1 MEPIRNAA
9 MPSTEPWGFAAWAAL
24 SARDPAAAAHEV
36 HARLARLNPAQQR
49 AVAAHIVP
57 ENELAAALA
66 AADPK
71 APLRG
76 VPYFLKDLF
85 DLAGVKTKAGSR
97 FLAEVR
103 PLPFRDASIVE
114 SLHRCGAACAG
125 KTHLHEFAFGLTG
138 ENPHYGDCTHPLFPD
153 RTTGGSSSGSAAVV
167 AAGIVPLAVGTDT
180 GGSIRVP
187 AAFCGLFGLRLKPGI
202 AWIKD
207 AFPLSPASDTPGWFT
222 RSAADMLAA
231 TAALVGLGGMERE
244 PRGVYLPLGQLDPEV
259 EAACAAAAGRLC
271 EPAGPATAA
280 GLSDAFRPAARTHG
294 VLTSIEAARVHAAW
308 LDARRAEY
316 GPVVWDRLDQ
326 GRRWTDEDKREA
338 AMGHAG
344 LRLAWTSYFLAHDFL
359 VLPAAPFPALPVSQ
373 LTPENRGRLLD
384 LTAPASLGGL
394 PVLTLPVPLASG
406 LTAGLQVVVNHP
418 QSPVIPWALHRWD

>member
-1 MEPIRNAA
+1 
-9 MPSTEPWGFAAWAAL
+9 MPPTEPWGFAAWAEL
-24 SARDPAAAAHEV
+24 SARDPAAAAREV
-36 HARLARLNPAQQR
+36 HGRVRQRLAPDQQR
-49 AVAAHIVP
+49 AVVAHLVP
-57 ENELAAALA
+57 EDELAAALA
-66 AADPK
+66 PADPK

-85 DLAGVKTKAGSR
+85 DLAGTKTRAGSR

-103 PLPFRDASIVE
+103 PLPAHDSAIVQ
-114 SLHRCGAACAG
+114 SLRRCGAACAG
-125 KTHLHEFAFGLTG
+125 KAHLHEFAFGLTG
-138 ENPHYGDCTHPLFPD
+138 ENPHYGDCTHPRFPD
-153 RTTGGSSSGSAAVV
+153 RTTGGSSSGSAAAV

-187 AAFCGLFGLRLKPGI
+187 AAFCGLYGLRLTPGH

-222 RSAADMLAA
+222 RTAADMLAA

-244 PRGVYLPLGQLDPEV
+244 PRGVYFAPAGLEPEV
-259 EAACAAAAGRLC
+259 AGACAAAARHLA
-271 EPAGPATAA
+271 EPASPDTAA
-280 GLSDAFRPAARTHG
+280 GLTNAFAHAARLHG
-294 VLTSIEAARVHAAW
+294 VLTSLEAMRVHAPW

-316 GPVVWDRLDQ
+316 GPVVWERIDQ
-326 GRRWTDEDKREA
+326 GRHWTADELGNTA
-338 AMGHAG
+338 VGHAA

-359 VLPAAPFPALPVSQ
+359 VLPATPFPALAQNQ
-373 LTPENRGRLLD
+373 LTLENRRRLLA
-384 LTAPASLGGL
+384 LNAPASLGGL

-418 QSPVIPWALHRWD
+418 QSPVIPWALRRWG